1 MVIKGIKSNSTISK
15 AHSISD
21 EFKHVQIKDY
31 RLVKRI
37 KTTAEI
43 LEKNPECS
51 IPKACKNKAQLKGTY
66 RLLDNPKLSSD
77 IIIDSHRQETI
88 KRTKGH
94 NIVLIHQDSCILDYT
109 NHKKTQGLGPVGTSK
124 FLSGLMMHTAFCT
137 TTTGVP
143 LGVLAQKMWA
153 RDPESRGKRKLRGQ
167 LSIQEKESYKWL
179 ELLDAS
185 LQGLP
190 KDLIAVTVADR
201 EADIY
206 EFFYKAARDKRH
218 LLIRA
223 AHDRRIAQE
232 QKKLFRQIQ
241 NCPVIGEC
249 LLKLPRNSKLN
260 LVEREAKFTVKSC
273 AVDLCP
279 PKGGK
284 SPDIK
289 LSAVCV
295 EELSPPQGITPVKWL
310 LLTTFQVKTFEEAM
324 EKVHW
329 YCERWKIE
337 RFHFVLKN
345 GCEIEEL
352 QLESS
357 ERLKNAIALYSVLAW
372 KLTWITYQSRE
383 TPDVPCT
390 VILDEREWKVLYC
403 LVNPKSRP
411 PKKAPN
417 LMEAVVLIARLGGF
431 LARKNDGNPG
441 VKVLW
446 HGYQRFYN
454 ALETLSALDLSP
466 FS

>member
-1 MVIKGIKSNSTISK
+1 MIIKGIKLSSQQTKS
-15 AHSISD
+15 HSIAD
-21 EFKHVQIKDY
+21 EFKHVKINDY

-37 KTTAEI
+37 KQTAEI

-51 IPKACKNKAQLKGTY
+51 LPKACKNKAQLKGTY
-66 RLLDNPKLSSD
+66 RLLDNAKLNPD
-77 IIIDSHRQETI
+77 IILDSHRKETI
-88 KRTKGH
+88 KRIKGH
-94 NIVLIHQDSCILDYT
+94 DVVLILQDSCVLDFT
-109 NHKKTQGLGPVGTSK
+109 THRKTQGLGPVGTSK
-124 FLSGLMMHTAFCT
+124 YLSGLMMHSAFCT

-143 LGVLAQKMWA
+143 LGLLAQKIWA
-153 RDPESRGKRKLRGQ
+153 RDPESRGKRKLRKE
-167 LSIQEKESYKWL
+167 LPIQSKESNKWL
-179 ELLDAS
+179 ELLDSS

-190 KDLIAVTVADR
+190 KNVIAITVADR

-206 EFFYKAARDKRH
+206 ELFNKASRENRH

-223 AHDRRIAQE
+223 AHDRLIVQE
-232 QKKLFRQIQ
+232 QKKLFAQVQ
-241 NCPVIGEC
+241 NCPVLGEC
-249 LLKLPRNSKLN
+249 LIKLPRNSKLSIA
-260 LVEREAKFTVKSC
+260 EREAKLIVKSC
-273 AVDLCP
+273 EVNLSP
-279 PKGGK
+279 RLGEK

-295 EELSPPQGITPVKWL
+295 EETSAPKGTTPVKWL
-310 LLTTFQVKTFEEAM
+310 LLTTISVTNFKEAM

-329 YCERWKIE
+329 YCQRWKIE
-337 RFHFVLKN
+337 RFHYVLKS

-390 VILDEREWKVLYC
+390 MIFNEKEWKVLYC

-411 PKKAPN
+411 PEKPPT
-417 LMEAVVLIARLGGF
+417 LMEAVVFMARLGGF

-446 HGYQRFYN
+446 HGYQRFNN